1 MRLANREI
9 SFLLYF
15 LSGIAAKP
23 LIPEA
28 NKAPPANK
36 LFRINFR
43 LDVIAFF
50 VAAHSAFVYQKS
62 FADEPCFIFKCPL
75 PKGNGKGYCTTN
87 LQSDILCRLL

>member
-1 MRLANREI
+1 M

-15 LSGIAAKP
+15 LSGIDAKP
-23 LIPEA
+23 VIPKA

-50 VAAHSAFVYQKS
+50 VAAHTAF
-62 FADEPCFIFKCPL
+62 CFKHHLPMRLVFFFTCPL
-75 PKGNGKGYCTTN
+75 PKGNGKGYCTTHH
-87 LQSDILCRLL
+87 QSDILCRLL